1 VKIMKRFCAICG
13 REVDVYYDNLCLD
26 CFRKNHPLLSKPLKL
41 KITIC
46 RECNSIFYL
55 NKWVKGDL
63 ESILL
68 QLIRREVKKL
78 SKGEIKNV
86 EISVTEENKSKYTV
100 LVTVVGRARH
110 DMPYYKEEYMAEVR
124 VRYEV
129 CPVCRDIILKKE
141 KAILQVRALNRELSL
156 EEKKRILEIVE
167 IEIAKLQRK
176 QRNAVIVDI
185 EDKKG
190 LDIKLLSANVARA
203 LAAAIQ
209 KEFPALIKETYK
221 LIRLDRNG
229 RPVSKVTVKVELP
242 PFSKGDVVDIKG
254 TLFYVKEIK
263 RGIIKLVNL
272 STYKTINV
280 TSKTC
285 PKSTKRVSV
294 EKEKYLVNSITPPV
308 VSLLNLASYETIE
321 ARLPVIPQWLKVGGT
336 IEAVNYRGR
345 IYVLP
350 P

>member
-1 VKIMKRFCAICG
+1 MKRFCAICG

-26 CFRKNHPLLSKPLKL
+26 CFRKNNPLLTKPLKL
-41 KITIC
+41 KIVIC

-55 NKWVKGDL
+55 NKWIKGNFEDL
-63 ESILL
+63 LL
-68 QLIRREVKKL
+68 QLIKREIKKS
-78 SKGEIKNV
+78 SKGEIRDV
-86 EISVTEENKSKYTV
+86 EISIAEESKSKYSV
-100 LVTVVGRARH
+100 AVTITGRVRP
-110 DMPYYKEEYMAEVR
+110 DMPYYSEKYIAEVR

-156 EEKKRILEIVE
+156 EEKKKILEIVE
-167 IEIAKLQRK
+167 TEIARLQRK

-185 EDKKG
+185 EDRKG
-190 LDIKLLSANVARA
+190 LDVKLLSANVARA
-203 LAAAIQ
+203 LAVAIQ

-242 PFSKGDVVDIKG
+242 PFSKGDIVDVKG
-254 TLFYVKEIK
+254 SLFYVKDIK
-263 RGIIKLVNL
+263 RGIIKLINL

-308 VSLLNLASYETIE
+308 VSLLNLSNYETVE

-336 IEAVNYRGR
+336 IEAINYRGR